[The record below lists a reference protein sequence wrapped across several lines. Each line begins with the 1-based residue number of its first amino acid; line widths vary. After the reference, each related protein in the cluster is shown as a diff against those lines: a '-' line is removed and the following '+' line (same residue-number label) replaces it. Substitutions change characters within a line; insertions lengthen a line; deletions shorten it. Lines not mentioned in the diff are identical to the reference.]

1 MPTSGEAKPQAL
13 EKEQREK
20 EAVARR
26 MSGVASPS
34 KPTKRVIGESGKLTP
49 PATPSAVQPESPRPP
64 PMGPYISSILSEE
77 APPLPLEDQESSGVP
92 PVEIPVGGEVTV
104 YTDLCFASYQWL
116 RKNLDTLYCFTYQGH
131 FFNPFRG
138 VRNLKDYNEI
148 IMQMS
153 HG

>member
-34 KPTKRVIGESGKLTP
+34 KPTKRVSGEFGKSTP
-49 PATPSAVQPESPRPP
+49 PATPSAVQPEPPRPP

-92 PVEIPVGGEVTV
+92 PVEIPVGVDDNLV
-104 YTDLCFASYQWL
+104 YTDLCFAS
-116 RKNLDTLYCFTYQGH
+116 
-131 FFNPFRG
+131 
-138 VRNLKDYNEI
+138 
-148 IMQMS
+148 
-153 HG
+153 